1 MADTI
6 KIQEKGIALC
16 HEAQGFSA
24 NKRPISLLMKSDLE
38 PEQLTDDIVKAL
50 RQVTVDLSFEE
61 YLMRFFGLWSWDAKK
76 LAALLGF
83 EIEEEAFAR
92 EHPDSEWAQ
101 ADAEMVREWL
111 EEANSTVTLHKAA
124 QEGKDL
130 TLIEQY
136 ELLKAQQKFEE
147 VTADLFDAEGNLI
160 KAVED
165 PVEPEVEPEPQPEP
179 KPEPVP
185 EEVPVEP
192 VEEVPEETP
201 DNTDNN
207 EPANIEGNTVE
218 DVTKSQEYID
228 LLKQFEEL
236 QAKQAEAN
244 AIIKAQVELKKAE
257 MLEKAKAFSFVTEED
272 HEMLVDF
279 MLEKANEAVVALL
292 EKAQARIAELETEV
306 EKTTEEFATAE
317 HGKDGEPIVD
327 DIQKSAEEILAEN
340 VAKAL
345 AAQANK

>member
-1 MADTI
+1 MSDTI

-83 EIEEEAFAR
+83 EIEEEAFAK
-92 EHPDSEWAQ
+92 EHPDSGWAQ

-111 EEANSTVTLHKAA
+111 EEENSTVTLHKSA

-136 ELLKAQQKFEE
+136 ELLKAQQKFEA
-147 VTADLFDAEGNLI
+147 VTADLFDAEGNII
-160 KAVED
+160 KAVEN
-165 PVEPEVEPEPQPEP
+165 PVEPEVKPEPQP
-179 KPEPVP
+179 KPVTEPVP
-185 EEVPVEP
+185 EEAPVKDL
-192 VEEVPEETP
+192 VETEVKPEVNT
-201 DNTDNN
+201 TDNN
-207 EPANIEGNTVE
+207 KPADIEGNTV

-228 LLKQFEEL
+228 LLKQFKAL
-236 QAKQAEAN
+236 QAKQEEAD

-257 MLEKAKAFSFVTEED
+257 MLEKAKALSFVTEED

-306 EKTTEEFATAE
+306 EKTKEEFATAE
-317 HGKDGEPIVD
+317 HGKDGKTTVD
-327 DIQKSAEEILAEN
+327 DIEKSAEEILAEN
-340 VAKAL
+340 VAKAI